1 MHRFGVRVGLVLTV
15 ILSAMFSIVALAYEN
30 EPYDFRGM
38 KWDTHIEK
46 LSDMEIV
53 LDGGDLKAYTKK
65 GEKMKLEEAKLSA
78 LHYIFYKDHFYCVHI
93 EFKGLDDFNK
103 IKDVLFKRYGEPEGI
118 QLYDKRF
125 AWPGVNASITLEFDE
140 SIGRGELG
148 YKFLPIDQEIV
159 GEETNQTAE
168 DAE

>member
-1 MHRFGVRVGLVLTV
+1 MYCCAVRVGLMLTV
-15 ILSAMFSIVALAYEN
+15 VLSAMFSVVVFAYEN
-30 EPYDFRGM
+30 EPDDFRGI

-65 GEKMKLEEAKLSA
+65 GEKMMLEGARLSA

-103 IKDVLFKRYGEPEGI
+103 IKDVLFKIYGEPEGT
-118 QLYDKRF
+118 QYYDKRF
-125 AWPGVNASITLEFDE
+125 VWPGESASITLEFDE
-140 SIGRGELG
+140 SMGRGELG
-148 YKFLPIDQEIV
+148 YKFVPIDKEIGV
-159 GEETNQTAE
+159 DEISETAREAE
-168 DAE
+168 